1 MLIPDSHSS
10 AAAVGCIAG
19 FSTYCFCTPPSPTP
33 YRIGIILNAKWNKN
47 LGSGFSTRLF
57 LPFENKERAQDLFH
71 SKTMTFSTSWF
82 FCPNQT
88 KLTSPD
94 TIQTTGNE

>member
-19 FSTYCFCTPPSPTP
+19 FSPYCFCTPPSPTP

-47 LGSGFSTRLF
+47 VGSGFSTRLF
-57 LPFENKERAQDLFH
+57 PAFERKELAKNCFH
-71 SKTMTFSTSWF
+71 
-82 FCPNQT
+82 
-88 KLTSPD
+88 
-94 TIQTTGNE
+94 